1 MFKRPDRL
9 IFSTIFSIFISAWST
24 GYLTADS
31 AILAQTPPAEQSP
44 STSAPGSSSAT
55 HGETKARVVEPE
67 AALKILID
75 GNRRFVR
82 NQPLHPHESAQR
94 RVELGLTGQH
104 PFAIVLSCSDSRVP
118 PENVFDAGL
127 GDLFVVRVAGHVVD
141 DAVIG
146 SIEYASQHLG
156 AKLLV
161 VLGHEKC
168 GAVQAAIANQ
178 RDAHLRYLVDAIRP
192 AVEKVRTRTPPT
204 DDRGLMD
211 RVVWA
216 NVIEATTTL
225 ESSEPVLRRMVASRD
240 LKIVGAVYHIATGR
254 IEFLR

>member
-1 MFKRPDRL
+1 MLKRPKSFLETLLD
-9 IFSTIFSIFISAWST
+9 SIFLATILLASPV
-24 GYLTADS
+24 
-31 AILAQTPPAEQSP
+31 LAQHQAAEHPPSP
-44 STSAPGSSSAT
+44 AGNGVKSP
-55 HGETKARVVEPE
+55 VVDSGTAMRMLLE
-67 AALKILID
+67 
-75 GNRRFVR
+75 GNRRFIKS
-82 NQPLHPHESAQR
+82 QPLHPHESAQR

-104 PFAIVLSCSDSRVP
+104 PFAIILSCADSRVP

-127 GDLFVVRVAGHVVD
+127 GDLFVVRVAGHIVD

-178 RDAHLRYLVDAIRP
+178 REAHLRYLVDAIQP
-192 AVEKVRTRTPPT
+192 AVLKVRTRTPAT
-204 DDRGLMD
+204 TAAGFAD

-216 NVIEATTTL
+216 NVIETMSAL
-225 ESSEPVLRRMVASRD
+225 ETSEPILRKMVARQE
-240 LKIVGAVYHIATGR
+240 LKIAGAVYHIATGKV
-254 IEFLR
+254 EFLR